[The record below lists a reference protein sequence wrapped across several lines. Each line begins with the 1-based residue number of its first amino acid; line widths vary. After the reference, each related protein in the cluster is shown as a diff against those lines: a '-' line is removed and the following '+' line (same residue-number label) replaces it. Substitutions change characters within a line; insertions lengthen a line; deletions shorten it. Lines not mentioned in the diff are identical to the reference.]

1 MDVVPCVSILCPCP
15 MMLLVLQEEAE
26 DNLKDN
32 WDDDDDDDDDKDS
45 VEKEETK
52 DTQTSMSVCLSV
64 CLSVCSWV
72 DGCIL
77 HNCIIILKLC
87 QVTEAFRRME

>member
-1 MDVVPCVSILCPCP
+1 MP
-15 MMLLVLQEEAE
+15 LVLQEEAE

-52 DTQTSMSVCLSV
+52 DTQTSMSVCLFMGG
-64 CLSVCSWV
+64 WV
-72 DGCIL
+72 HI
-77 HNCIIILKLC
+77 
-87 QVTEAFRRME
+87 T